1 MRGSVAASVPV
12 ERDIEEQL
20 AAGRLDH
27 WHGRADAL
35 AYSFTWHHSSVGL
48 LEGHVHAGMELG
60 MVLTG
65 GLRMHFA
72 DVELECKPGDIWLC
86 GMWEP
91 HAWRVTRVGTTN
103 IALIFLP
110 DLFNEQSGG
119 DPPYLELFALPP
131 DCRPRVPDSELRER
145 FLAIGR
151 NIYREK
157 EEKRPFWRTSIRLD
171 LLRILIELS
180 RVCDASLLS
189 GRQPVPH
196 TSRSD
201 LARIMPAVNLVH
213 ERPWCRVTAAAA
225 AAACTLSRSRFHH
238 VFRRAMGISFGRFC
252 LRIRLAFTAHRLL
265 HTDHT
270 VEAIAHEAG
279 FVDTSHLCRTFV
291 KHYARTP
298 HEYRQQEKH
307 QKPQ

>member
-1 MRGSVAASVPV
+1 MVMPIRV
-12 ERDIEEQL
+12 EHDIGAQL
-20 AAGRLDH
+20 AAGPLDDWQCH
-27 WHGRADAL
+27 ADVL
-35 AYSFTWHHSSVGL
+35 AYSFIWHHSSVGL

-65 GLRMHFA
+65 GIHMHFA
-72 DVELECKPGDIWLC
+72 DVEQECEPGDVWLC

-91 HAWRVTRVGTTN
+91 HGWRVSRVGTTN

-110 DLFNEQSGG
+110 DLFTEQAGG
-119 DPPYLELFALPP
+119 DPPYLDLFALPP
-131 DCRPRVPDSELRER
+131 DCRPRPTSPELRER

-157 EEKRPFWRTSIRLD
+157 EEERPFWRTSIRLD
-171 LLRILIELS
+171 LLRILTELT
-180 RVCDASLLS
+180 RLCDPSLLS
-189 GRQPVPH
+189 KRQAVPR
-196 TSRSD
+196 TSRND
-201 LARIMPAVNLVH
+201 LARIMPAVNLVQ
-213 ERPWCRVTAAAA
+213 ERPWCRLTAADA

-238 VFRRAMGISFGRFC
+238 VFRKAMGISFARFC

-265 HTDHT
+265 NTHHT

-279 FVDTSHLCRTFV
+279 FVDTSHLCRRFV
-291 KHYARTP
+291 KHYGLTP

-307 QKPQ
+307 QSPK